1 MKFPMRNGDTKC
13 KILVLYLIYAVLFCV
28 FGSLAN
34 WNLIFVAIYALIGI
48 FLLYVT
54 LVVGKTFMS
63 VITGEEH
70 FLIKGAILRFRYDY
84 SRMNEVDLL
93 EDRRGRIISVSYQ
106 DRKGRE
112 RFLSFDYDRELYR
125 ILSEKINKP
134 GDSAEED
141 PE

>member
-1 MKFPMRNGDTKC
+1 
-13 KILVLYLIYAVLFCV
+13 
-28 FGSLAN
+28 
-34 WNLIFVAIYALIGI
+34 
-48 FLLYVT
+48 
-54 LVVGKTFMS
+54 
-63 VITGEEH
+63 
-70 FLIKGAILRFRYDY
+70 
-84 SRMNEVDLL
+84 MNEVDLL

-125 ILSEKINKP
+125 ILSEKIKKP